1 MSEVNSILA
10 SAPINP
16 PPDSRERLSTSRN
29 RKPKKPPK
37 PYPDFPLTAHP
48 TKRWCKKIRGKLHY
62 FGSWDDPHGALKK
75 YLEQRDDLH
84 AGRTP
89 RQTEGFTVRDLCNRF
104 MTAKKHA
111 LDIRELSPRTFSENF
126 RVCEHICRVFG
137 KDTLVE
143 SLRPDD
149 FSRFKMRMPASWGPI
164 FRGKMVQGVR
174 TIFKFAFDQD
184 LIEKPVKFG
193 SEFKRPSKKT
203 LRLHRAAQGK
213 RMFDRDEIHRMLD
226 AAGPVLKAM
235 ILLGVNAGYG
245 NSDVAALPLSA
256 LDLEQAWA
264 DFPRPKTGIERRCK
278 LFPETVAAIRAALT
292 VRPKPKDEAN
302 AGLVFLTAQNGN
314 RWVTAKIHKKEDGGL
329 RVVTD
334 DSVSKETAKILKR
347 LGINGKRNF
356 YALRHTFE
364 TIGGE
369 SRDQVAVSS
378 IMGHADQSMSAAY
391 RERIS
396 DERLAAVAEHV
407 RRWLFGDTI
416 SIQGKAE

>member
-1 MSEVNSILA
+1 
-10 SAPINP
+10 
-16 PPDSRERLSTSRN
+16 
-29 RKPKKPPK
+29 
-37 PYPDFPLTAHP
+37 
-48 TKRWCKKIRGKLHY
+48 
-62 FGSWDDPHGALKK
+62 
-75 YLEQRDDLH
+75 
-84 AGRTP
+84 
-89 RQTEGFTVRDLCNRF
+89 
-104 MTAKKHA
+104 
-111 LDIRELSPRTFSENF
+111 
-126 RVCEHICRVFG
+126 
-137 KDTLVE
+137 
-143 SLRPDD
+143 
-149 FSRFKMRMPASWGPI
+149 
-164 FRGKMVQGVR
+164 
-174 TIFKFAFDQD
+174 
-184 LIEKPVKFG
+184 
-193 SEFKRPSKKT
+193 
-203 LRLHRAAQGK
+203 
-213 RMFDRDEIHRMLD
+213 
-226 AAGPVLKAM
+226 VLKAM